1 MSLAPLHFADILSL
15 IYFSLSLLLS
25 LMPFVS
31 MSSFFTEIVFF
42 TEIQISQHRSHI
54 FHFVKTAIRAVKNA
68 VRNAVKNAREKIYVL
83 KPCFFFVFIFHAV
96 FHGIFHSIFHG
107 IFHGSNCSLSLRGES
122 DFGETRDFRENHAL
136 SEKRDISRKNKL
148 LENMFPCRN
157 SVRRRIQSQGSV
169 KNLTNL
175 HCFVSTL

>member
-1 MSLAPLHFADILSL
+1 
-15 IYFSLSLLLS
+15 
-25 LMPFVS
+25 MPFFQRTG
-31 MSSFFTEIVFF
+31 FFTEIVFF

-54 FHFVKTAIRAVKNA
+54 FHFVKTATRAVKNA

-83 KPCFFFVFIFHAV
+83 KPGFFFVFIFHGI

-107 IFHGSNCSLSLRGES
+107 IFHGSNCSLSWRGKSE
-122 DFGETRDFRENHAL
+122 FGETRDFRENHAL
-136 SEKRDISRKNKL
+136 SEKRDISRKNRL

-157 SVRRRIQSQGSV
+157 SVRMRIQSQGSV